1 MAQEK
6 NIQLIHIWEWELR
19 NEEIWNKLSKW
30 IINELDQNKI
40 KININDNYFIGSV
53 DINQEKEFINLYD
66 LKEYVQSDICIGF
79 FHNNELIQLL
89 SFKRKN
95 NDQYDII
102 SHCIKYGYD
111 KYDVWVF
118 KLIIDYFTNYYN
130 PKKITLYCNIDKLDN
145 TLYKNAGFKLIKIT
159 SPQII
164 WCDKNMNIS
173 DCQKSG
179 YTLIFDCGLEI
190 YEYII

>member
-1 MAQEK
+1 M
-6 NIQLIHIWEWELR
+6 R
-19 NEEIWNKLSKW
+19 NEKTWNKLSKW

-40 KININDNYFIGSV
+40 KINVDNNYFIGLV
-53 DINQEKEFINLYD
+53 DIDQEKEFINLYG
-66 LKEYVQSDICIGF
+66 LKEYAQSDICVGF

-102 SHCIKYGYD
+102 THCAKHGYD
-111 KYDVWVF
+111 TYNVRVF
-118 KLIIDYFTNYYN
+118 KLIINYFTCHHN
-130 PKKITLYCNIDKLDN
+130 PKKIIFYCSIDKLDN

-159 SPQII
+159 SPQIT

-173 DCQKSG
+173 DHQKPG
-179 YTLIFDCGLEI
+179 YVSIFDCGLEI
-190 YEYII
+190 YEYMI